1 MILRSLFMVEKV
13 QRLNNDKIVIL
24 KIMHNAFFYQF
35 IFLLFYKS
43 CYLYI
48 MSEEA
53 EALAHVRYVNLRK
66 KVNAEGW
73 SDNMELLLKRWAE
86 KAAGLRFLHSFT
98 GGEWKKFADY
108 SSLAAILVTILASGA
123 SLGAASVDDQ
133 DVKDSILISVGGIG
147 LISSLIQ
154 SLKQFYNAE
163 EKTADHLSLA
173 KQFGSFYRY
182 ITLQLAMSREER
194 DPSDVLTAYSL
205 KEYERLMSEAPTIS
219 GTAIKAFKEKFK
231 NSEQTS
237 PDIAQDSFVVEI
249 CKEITADVEKKQED
263 ESKNSAVDNL

>member
-1 MILRSLFMVEKV
+1 
-13 QRLNNDKIVIL
+13 
-24 KIMHNAFFYQF
+24 
-35 IFLLFYKS
+35 
-43 CYLYI
+43 
-48 MSEEA
+48 MSDEA
-53 EALAHVRYVNLRK
+53 EALAHVKYVNLRK

-86 KAAGLRFLHSFT
+86 KAAGLRYLHSFT

-133 DVKDSILISVGGIG
+133 DVKDGILISVGGIG
-147 LISSLIQ
+147 LVSSLIQ

-163 EKTADHLSLA
+163 EKTADHRSIA

-194 DPSDVLTAYSL
+194 DPSDVLTAFSL
-205 KEYERLMSEAPTIS
+205 KEYERLMSDSPSIS
-219 GTAIKAFKEKFK
+219 GTAINSFKQKFK
-231 NSEQTS
+231 NSEQTN
-237 PDIAQDSFVVEI
+237 PDITQDSFVVQI
-249 CKEITADVEKKQED
+249 CKDISEDVEKKNNS
-263 ESKNSAVDNL
+263 ESTSSVENL